1 MKYFRLLTNNTDRLV
16 FVNKTADK
24 HFWDRRW
31 NDNADWVKSIKN
43 SKNINSPLIRRMR
56 KYLPNKA
63 VILEGGC
70 GRGEILYLLHNL
82 EYNITG
88 VDYAPE
94 TVAKLNK
101 CFPQLKVQL
110 GDVFNLKDFQDDS
123 FDGYYI
129 GGVIEHFWN
138 GYNQISNEMYRVLKD
153 GGYLFITFPYMSMS
167 RRRLVKKLDIIDHNV
182 CPEGFYQY
190 ALPIHEVVTH
200 FSKLGFSFES
210 KLLRNGLRGL
220 LDLYPNSHFV
230 RNLYHKKSK
239 SKLGKI
245 SRYLISTIAA
255 YLGYGHTCLLVF
267 KKSKSKF

>member
-110 GDVFNLKDFQDDS
+110 GDVFNLKDFH
-123 FDGYYI
+123 
-129 GGVIEHFWN
+129 EN
-138 GYNQISNEMYRVLKD
+138 
-153 GGYLFITFPYMSMS
+153 P
-167 RRRLVKKLDIIDHNV
+167 LD
-182 CPEGFYQY
+182 
-190 ALPIHEVVTH
+190 
-200 FSKLGFSFES
+200 
-210 KLLRNGLRGL
+210 
-220 LDLYPNSHFV
+220 
-230 RNLYHKKSK
+230 
-239 SKLGKI
+239 
-245 SRYLISTIAA
+245 
-255 YLGYGHTCLLVF
+255 
-267 KKSKSKF
+267 